1 MHGLPAELACMLYSA
16 QTSVAA
22 HMCTIWTLVLSDQSL
37 VPFEYN
43 CKDCT
48 RAILSKLAQGRPRC
62 GHGYINLLPPEG
74 EFSSDT
80 EKKNRSV
87 WEEESFL
94 TKKSL
99 QYGPNQN
106 LRGFV
111 TLMT

>member
-1 MHGLPAELACMLYSA
+1 MYEYNKTWMHGLPAELACMLYSA

-22 HMCTIWTLVLSDQSL
+22 HVCTIWTLVLSDQSL

-87 WEEESFL
+87 WEEEPFL
-94 TKKSL
+94 TK
-99 QYGPNQN
+99 N
-106 LRGFV
+106 LYNMAQIK
-111 TLMT
+111 T